1 MEFKVNVEG
10 PRRMFYIL
18 PEGGGDPV
26 FSISESVVTGW
37 LVIIIVAIVCYIL
50 TKDLK
55 KIPETKRQCAAE
67 YIVKTVNNMI
77 EVNMDKESMAYA
89 PYIAAV
95 FAYIIVGTLISMV
108 GFRSI
113 TADISVTGGL
123 AAMTFVLIT
132 YTKIKFNGLGGYLKQ
147 FINPLNIISEVATPV
162 AMALRLFGNVAGGM
176 IITLILYVALGS
188 ASGALYN
195 AMGIQPLTLGD
206 GSQGYVFNIF
216 QIGIPA
222 VLSVYFDLFSGAI
235 QSYVFIML
243 TMAYIKMGKE

>member
-1 MEFKVNVEG
+1 MGFEVNVEG
-10 PRRMFYIL
+10 PRRMFSIL
-18 PEGGGDPV
+18 SESGEPV

-37 LVIIIVAIVCYIL
+37 LVILIVLVVCLIL

-55 KIPETKRQCAAE
+55 KVPETKRQCAAE
-67 YIVKTVNNMI
+67 YIVKTVNNMV
-77 EVNMDKESMAYA
+77 EVNMDKESIAYA

-95 FAYIIVGTLISMV
+95 FAYIIIGTLISMI

-123 AAMTFVLIT
+123 AVMTFVLIT
-132 YTKIKFNGLGGYLKQ
+132 YTKIKCNGVGGYFKQ

-176 IITLILYVALGS
+176 IITLILYLALGA

-195 AMGIQPLTLGD
+195 VMGIPPIQD
-206 GSQGYVFNIF
+206 VGYVFNIF

-222 VLSVYFDLFSGAI
+222 VLSIYFDLFSGAI

>member
-1 MEFKVNVEG
+1 MGFEVNVEG
-10 PRRMFYIL
+10 PRRMFSIL
-18 PEGGGDPV
+18 SESGEPV

-37 LVIIIVAIVCYIL
+37 LVILIILVVCLIL

-55 KIPETKRQCAAE
+55 KVPETKRQCAAE
-67 YIVKTVNNMI
+67 YIVKTVNNMV
-77 EVNMDKESMAYA
+77 EVNMDKESIAFA

-95 FAYIIVGTLISMV
+95 FAYIIIGTLISMI

-123 AAMTFVLIT
+123 ALMTFVLIT
-132 YTKIKFNGLGGYLKQ
+132 YTKVKFNGVGGYFKQ
-147 FINPLNIISEVATPV
+147 FINPLNIIGEVATPV

-176 IITLILYVALGS
+176 IITLILYLALGA

-195 AMGIQPLTLGD
+195 VMGIPPIQD
-206 GSQGYVFNIF
+206 VGYVFNIF

-222 VLSVYFDLFSGAI
+222 VLSIYFDLFSGAI
-235 QSYVFIML
+235 QSYVFVML

>member
-10 PRRMFYIL
+10 PRRMFTIL
-18 PEGGGDPV
+18 SESDEV
-26 FSISESVVTGW
+26 IFSLSESVVTGW
-37 LVIIIVAIVCYIL
+37 LVILIVLAVCLIL

-77 EVNMDKESMAYA
+77 EVNMDKSSMAYA

-95 FAYIIVGTLISMV
+95 FAYIIIGTLISMI

-123 AAMTFVLIT
+123 AVMTFVLIT
-132 YTKIKFNGLGGYLKQ
+132 YTKIKFNGVGGYLKQ

-176 IITLILYVALGS
+176 IITLILYIALGS
-188 ASGALYN
+188 ASGAIYN
-195 AMGIQPLTLGD
+195 LMGIPPIE
-206 GSQGYVFNIF
+206 SINGYVFNIF

-222 VLSVYFDLFSGAI
+222 VLSIYFDLFSGAI

>member
-1 MEFKVNVEG
+1 MGFEVNVEG
-10 PRRMFYIL
+10 PRRMFSIL
-18 PEGGGDPV
+18 SESDEVV

-37 LVIIIVAIVCYIL
+37 LVILIVLAACLIL
-50 TKDLK
+50 TKNLK
-55 KIPETKRQCAAE
+55 KVPETKRQCAAE

-77 EVNMDKESMAYA
+77 EVNMDKSSMAYA

-95 FAYIIVGTLISMV
+95 FAYIIVGTLISMI

-123 AAMTFVLIT
+123 ALMTFVLIT
-132 YTKIKFNGLGGYLKQ
+132 YTKVKFNGVGGYFKQ
-147 FINPLNIISEVATPV
+147 FINPLNIIGEVATPV

-176 IITLILYVALGS
+176 IITLILYLALGS

-195 AMGIQPLTLGD
+195 LIGIPPIE
-206 GSQGYVFNIF
+206 SINGYVFNIL

-222 VLSVYFDLFSGAI
+222 VLSIYFDLFSGAI

>member
-1 MEFKVNVEG
+1 MGFEVNVEG
-10 PRRMFYIL
+10 PRRMFSIL
-18 PEGGGDPV
+18 SESGEPV

-37 LVIIIVAIVCYIL
+37 LVILIVLAVCLIL

-55 KIPETKRQCAAE
+55 KVPETKRQCAAE
-67 YIVKTVNNMI
+67 YIVKTVNNMVK
-77 EVNMDKESMAYA
+77 VNMDNESIGYA

-95 FAYIIVGTLISMV
+95 FAYIIVGTLISMI

-123 AAMTFVLIT
+123 ALMTFVLIT
-132 YTKIKFNGLGGYLKQ
+132 YTKVKFNGVGGYFKQ
-147 FINPLNIISEVATPV
+147 FINPLNIIGEVATPV

-176 IITLILYVALGS
+176 IITLILYLALGA

-195 AMGIQPLTLGD
+195 VMGIPPIQD
-206 GSQGYVFNIF
+206 VGYVFNIF

-222 VLSVYFDLFSGAI
+222 VLSIYFDLFSGAI
-235 QSYVFIML
+235 QSYVFVML

>member
-1 MEFKVNVEG
+1 MEISVNG
-10 PRRMFYIL
+10 PKRSINI
-18 PEGGGDPV
+18 GD
-26 FSISESVVTGW
+26 FTISESVVTGW
-37 LVIIIVAIVCYIL
+37 LVILIVLIVCIIL
-50 TKDLK
+50 TKDMK

-77 EVNMDKESMAYA
+77 KVNMDEQSMVYA

-108 GFRSI
+108 GLRSI

-123 AAMTFVLIT
+123 AIMTFVLIT
-132 YTKIKFNGLGGYLKQ
+132 YTKLKYQGPGKYLKS
-147 FINPLNIISEVATPV
+147 FINPLNLISEFATPM
-162 AMALRLFGNVAGGM
+162 AMALRLFGNVSAGM
-176 IITLILYVALGS
+176 IITIIVYAALGAVS
-188 ASGALYN
+188 SGLYGLL
-195 AMGIQPLTLGD
+195 GIPPIGEPVN
-206 GSQGYVFNIF
+206 GYVFNIF

-222 VLSVYFDLFSGAI
+222 VLSIYFDLFSGAI

>member
-1 MEFKVNVEG
+1 MNIEVQG
-10 PRRMFYIL
+10 PKRMIYL
-18 PEGGGDPV
+18 LDGNGDV
-26 FSISESVVTGW
+26 AFSISESVVTGW
-37 LVIIIVAIVCYIL
+37 LVILIVLVLCLIL

-77 EVNMDKESMAYA
+77 ETNMGVDFARYA

-95 FAYIIVGTLISMV
+95 FSYIIIGTLISMI

-123 AAMTFVLIT
+123 ALMTFVLIT
-132 YTKIKFNGLGGYLKQ
+132 YTKIRYNGIGKYLLS
-147 FINPLNIISEVATPV
+147 FVNPLNIISEVATPV
-162 AMALRLFGNVAGGM
+162 SMALRLFGNVGGGM
-176 IITLILYVALGS
+176 IITIILYAALGA
-188 ASGALYN
+188 ASGAIYGLN
-195 AMGIQPLTLGD
+195 GIPEMASG
-206 GSQGYVFNIF
+206 GYFFNIF

>member
-10 PRRMFYIL
+10 PRRMFSIL
-18 PEGGGDPV
+18 SESGDPV

-37 LVIIIVAIVCYIL
+37 LVILIVAIVCYIL

-77 EVNMDKESMAYA
+77 EINMDKESMAYA

-123 AAMTFVLIT
+123 AVMTFVLIT
-132 YTKIKFNGLGGYLKQ
+132 YTKLKFMGVGGYFKQ

-176 IITLILYVALGS
+176 IITLILYIALGS

-195 AMGIQPLTLGD
+195 VMGIPPLTFSD
-206 GSQGYVFNIF
+206 GSMGYVFNIF

-222 VLSVYFDLFSGAI
+222 VLSIYFDLFSGAI

-243 TMAYIKMGKE
+243 TMAYIQMGKE

>member
-10 PRRMFYIL
+10 PRRMLYVL
-18 PEGGGDPV
+18 SDNGDV
-26 FSISESVVTGW
+26 AFSISESVVTGW
-37 LVIIIVAIVCYIL
+37 LVILIVLVVCLIL

-67 YIVKTVNNMI
+67 YIVNTVNNMVR
-77 EVNMDKESMAYA
+77 VNMDDESIAYA

-95 FAYIIVGTLISMV
+95 FAYIIIGTLISMI
-108 GFRSI
+108 GFRSV

-123 AAMTFVLIT
+123 ALMTFVLIT
-132 YTKIKFNGLGGYLKQ
+132 YTKIKCNGVGGYLKQ

-176 IITLILYVALGS
+176 IITLILYTALGT

-195 AMGIQPLTLGD
+195 VMGIPPIE
-206 GSQGYVFNIF
+206 SINGYVFNIF
-216 QIGIPA
+216 QIGVPA
-222 VLSVYFDLFSGAI
+222 VLSIYFDLFSGAI

>member
-1 MEFKVNVEG
+1 MGFEVNVEG
-10 PRRMFYIL
+10 PRRMFSIL
-18 PEGGGDPV
+18 SESGEPV

-37 LVIIIVAIVCYIL
+37 LVILIILVVCLIL

-55 KIPETKRQCAAE
+55 KVPETKRQCAAE
-67 YIVKTVNNMI
+67 YIVKTVNNMVK
-77 EVNMDKESMAYA
+77 VNMDNDSIGYA

-95 FAYIIVGTLISMV
+95 FAYIIVGTLISMI

-123 AAMTFVLIT
+123 AVMTFVLIT
-132 YTKIKFNGLGGYLKQ
+132 YTKIKSHGVGGYLKQ

-176 IITLILYVALGS
+176 IITLILYLALGA

-195 AMGIQPLTLGD
+195 AMGIPPIQD
-206 GSQGYVFNIF
+206 VGYVFNIF

-222 VLSVYFDLFSGAI
+222 VLSIYFDLFSGAI

>member
-1 MEFKVNVEG
+1 MRFEVNVEG
-10 PRRMFYIL
+10 PRRMFSIL
-18 PEGGGDPV
+18 SESGEPV

-37 LVIIIVAIVCYIL
+37 LVILIILVVCLIL

-55 KIPETKRQCAAE
+55 KVPETKRQCAAE
-67 YIVKTVNNMI
+67 YIVKTVNNMVK
-77 EVNMDKESMAYA
+77 VNMGSDSIGYA

-95 FAYIIVGTLISMV
+95 FAYIIVGTLISMI

-123 AAMTFVLIT
+123 AVMTFVLIT
-132 YTKIKFNGLGGYLKQ
+132 YTKIKFNGVGGYLKQ

-176 IITLILYVALGS
+176 IITLILYLALGA

-195 AMGIQPLTLGD
+195 VMGIPPIQD
-206 GSQGYVFNIF
+206 VGYVFNIF

-222 VLSVYFDLFSGAI
+222 VLSIYFDLFSGAI